1 LQPLHTVLALL
12 CSVLGASVCA
22 RSAGLTDIT
31 PLGPVG
37 QLTQAVYGPLAPGKP
52 VINVAA
58 GSVVAGDATHASVLL
73 WSLRAG
79 EPFGVEVEKQVV
91 AALAGCTLGAVLC
104 MPAYGL
110 LARTYALGSARL
122 PVPTGVQWKA
132 MGEVAARGLSAL
144 PAGTLPAVVVAATL
158 GIVLA
163 ALAATRAGRLLP
175 SPFAMGVG
183 LLVPFDFTLAMVC
196 GAVLMTAA
204 IRLRPQWS
212 QTGPAAGGGLIA
224 GESVIGL
231 AAALLTTLGLL

>member
-1 LQPLHTVLALL
+1 
-12 CSVLGASVCA
+12 
-22 RSAGLTDIT
+22 
-31 PLGPVG
+31 
-37 QLTQAVYGPLAPGKP
+37 
-52 VINVAA
+52 
-58 GSVVAGDATHASVLL
+58 
-73 WSLRAG
+73 
-79 EPFGVEVEKQVV
+79 
-91 AALAGCTLGAVLC
+91 

-132 MGEVAARGLSAL
+132 MGEVAAQGLSAL
-144 PAGTLPAVVVAATL
+144 PAGTLPAVVVAAAL

-163 ALAATRAGRLLP
+163 ALGATRAGRRLP

-183 LLVPFDFTLAMVC
+183 LLVPFDFTLAMVG

-204 IRLRPQWS
+204 VRLRPQWS